1 MAMNC
6 LITGGAGFIGSS
18 LAEELLTRNNYVII
32 VDNFDPYYSKELKK
46 YNLEKNS
53 KNENCKFFELDVRN
67 TKKLASVLN
76 EENVDTV
83 FHLAARPGVRQS
95 IKNYFLY
102 ENINVLGTLSVL
114 KSCLNTNVKK
124 IIYASSSSVYGNP
137 LYLPIDE
144 SHPTN
149 PISPYGVS
157 KLAGEKYCM
166 AFRQIYGLKVVI
178 LRYFTVYGPRQR
190 PDEAIFKFARLIF
203 KGKPIPVYGDGNQ
216 TRDFTYISDVV
227 DGTILAATK
236 NVSEDVFNLGSG
248 SRISVNA
255 LIKIFQEI
263 TKEKIKVNYIEKTK
277 GEVTDTL
284 ADIKK
289 AKRIL
294 GYSPRIGIK
303 QGITEFVKWFKS
315 LPGELIEQISD

>member
-1 MAMNC
+1 MNC